1 MNNLL
6 DTFIENGVYS
16 LKNSEEDNLFITE
29 AIGNKTIGKLVMY
42 ENVSLGIYYKTNT
55 QYFINDYKEDDIKE
69 VFLNRTR
76 YDMRG
81 ILGTNYI
88 KEKDFLFES
97 DVFLENFKNNKKR
110 RD

>member
-55 QYFINDYKEDDIKE
+55 QYFINDYDNDWCNLLDDWINDC
-69 VFLNRTR
+69 VFNG
-76 YDMRG
+76 YFAK
-81 ILGTNYI
+81 IS
-88 KEKDFLFES
+88 KEKI
-97 DVFLENFKNNKKR
+97 K
-110 RD
+110 